1 MKRLREKGETVI
13 KVSILYLKKAGTHFD
28 ENYYLNTHMPM
39 TVKLLGPA
47 IKALSVEIGIS
58 GAMPDQPPPY
68 WAIVGFTCES
78 IQAFT
83 DAFQPHASVLQ
94 GDIPNYTDA
103 EMQVQISQLRDIEPS
118 R

>member
-1 MKRLREKGETVI
+1 
-13 KVSILYLKKAGTHFD
+13 
-28 ENYYLNTHMPM
+28 
-39 TVKLLGPA
+39 
-47 IKALSVEIGIS
+47 
-58 GAMPDQPPPY
+58 
-68 WAIVGFTCES
+68 VGFTCES